1 MGRSWK
7 RAPPA
12 CGARS
17 PAKVC
22 SDRLLPQ
29 PLGPSTT
36 RIEPASTLRFRPRTN
51 TRDSMPISTLRHSN
65 NARRTSFAILPPA
78 YFERRSGAYHD
89 FVEALGFVPAVAR
102 QHAAPG
108 HQFRVPLRIQ
118 RDLSC
123 IAETLGEARR
133 VVRGVI
139 PVGRTDRVQRFTG

>member
-1 MGRSWK
+1 MLHD
-7 RAPPA
+7 A

-65 NARRTSFAILPPA
+65 SARRASFGILPPA
-78 YFERRSGAYHD
+78 NFERRGGAYHD
-89 FVEALGFVPAVAR
+89 FVEARDLFPSVAR

-108 HQFRVPLRIQ
+108 HQLRVPLRIQ
-118 RDLSC
+118 RNLSW
-123 IAETLGEARR
+123 IAEALGEARR
-133 VVRGVI
+133 VA
-139 PVGRTDRVQRFTG
+139 